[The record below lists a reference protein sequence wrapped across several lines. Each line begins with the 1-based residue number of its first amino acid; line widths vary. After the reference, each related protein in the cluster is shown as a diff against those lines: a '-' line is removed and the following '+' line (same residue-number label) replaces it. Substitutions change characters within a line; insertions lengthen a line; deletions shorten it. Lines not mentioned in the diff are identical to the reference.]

1 MIIVVLFGTLVI
13 SSVVT
18 GVFDEPKPGMF
29 QTMGRSVRL
38 MDLPDTMLIVPPLHN
53 VKVGKI
59 TLNDQDFYLVLGQ
72 DGSGRDVITF
82 DCNNNLNLTDDSS
95 GNLLL
100 SYESRMVKLITNALV
115 HYGADVLPYYICILW
130 NTKNGSVVYFG
141 LTRREGALVVEG
153 EVFHAAIA
161 ETDSDGVYNKENVLL
176 MVDLNRNG
184 RFEEHEVSPR
194 IFQISGRFYE
204 VDEVAKNGSSVV
216 LRETED
222 KILTPVLGEK
232 LVIPEL
238 SLTDM
243 EGKPVDLESDEWKLL
258 YFEPLYREKSEQ
270 TLTLLKELS
279 QIEGFRKIVI
289 LALLEEG
296 CCQDSENTFFE
307 QLKKIEGLRVVT
319 LNMERALP
327 VMEKLSLISPETFMI
342 ISPEDKLCRTPVAI
356 ATDQLIWKAVAMPLE
371 NPKMFLEA
379 LSSSL

>member
-1 MIIVVLFGTLVI
+1 V
-13 SSVVT
+13 
-18 GVFDEPKPGMF
+18 
-29 QTMGRSVRL
+29 
-38 MDLPDTMLIVPPLHN
+38 
-53 VKVGKI
+53 
-59 TLNDQDFYLVLGQ
+59 
-72 DGSGRDVITF
+72 
-82 DCNNNLNLTDDSS
+82 NLNLTDDSS

-100 SYESRMVKLITNALV
+100 SYEGRIVKLITNALV
-115 HYGADVLPYYICILW
+115 RYGTDVLPYYICILW
-130 NTKNGSVVYFG
+130 NTENGSVAYFG

-194 IFQISGRFYE
+194 ILQISGRFYE

-232 LVIPEL
+232 LIIPEL

-258 YFEPLYREKSEQ
+258 YFEPLHRERSER

-307 QLKKIEGLRVVT
+307 QLKKIKGLQVVT
-319 LNMERALP
+319 LNMERALS

-342 ISPEDKLCRTPVAI
+342 ISPENKLIYRTPVAI
-356 ATDQLIWKAVAMPLE
+356 VTDQLIWEAVVVPLE
-371 NPKMFLEA
+371 NPKTFLEA